1 MIAVTQNRADRWML
15 TFPGPA
21 GCHGEQ
27 DTVVVERQAGFG
39 PHGHPVYADADFTV
53 RVEIEDGG
61 LVHVLDCVGRPVPDN
76 PVHAQPLY
84 RPPTSPQPPRSPRT
98 VPKPTISP

>member
-1 MIAVTQNRADRWML
+1 MTLDRADRWML

-27 DTVVVERQAGFG
+27 DTVVVEQQAGFG
-39 PHGHPVYADADFTV
+39 PHGHPVYADAARTV

-76 PVHAQPLY
+76 PVHAQPLR
-84 RPPTSPQPPRSPRT
+84 RPPTSPQPRRGPRT